1 MQQGQPTDLELDM
14 LLLFYTLSDQYGRVD
29 VVRARTFLFQQYGI
43 LIPETPITIKE
54 HHVQAL
60 VAAGMVPSVMDHL
73 ERIRDMKLPKKR
85 KARKKSQDTEDRK
98 DDQ

>member
-1 MQQGQPTDLELDM
+1 MQKAPTELELDM

-29 VVRARTFLFQQYGI
+29 VVRARTFLYQQYSI

-60 VAAGMVPSVMDHL
+60 VAAGMLPDVKDHL
-73 ERIRDMKLPKKR
+73 ERIRDMKVPKKR
-85 KARKKSQDTEDRK
+85 KPRKTQAKDK
-98 DDQ
+98 DDK

>member
-43 LIPETPITIKE
+43 LIPDTPITVKD

-60 VAAGMVPSVMDHL
+60 VNAGMLPDVKDHL

-85 KARKKSQDTEDRK
+85 KPRKTQAKDK
-98 DDQ
+98 DDK